1 MNYDTLYKSYDQ
13 VYCYIKNNLLV
24 EKGKKVAVKLN
35 LLGPLKPELAAT
47 THPAVVSLTV
57 DILISLGCEV
67 MLCEDIDGFTTIKET
82 GIFPV
87 LEKFKLPF
95 YNLREYGYKDIE
107 VYGRTYKY
115 SKLIDTCDVL
125 IEIPKFKTHMLTN
138 YTGAV
143 KNMFGCINK
152 EQRKETHK
160 LIDEDDFANALCS
173 IYSIREPDIII
184 MDAIIAMEGMGP
196 SFGTPKYL
204 GNLVL
209 GTDGVLVDYYC
220 TKMTGFDIKQ
230 LKTLQHAIRRN
241 LSVFKS
247 EEDFLPYLPQNIDSK
262 DELYRLPIYDSEDR
276 QTYISVLRRL
286 FKIDYDICIK
296 CGKCKEVC
304 PFGAIEMEN
313 NIPKNNTKKCNL
325 CICCMELC
333 PVGAIRLIINNK

>member
-13 VYCYIKNNLLV
+13 VYCYIKNSLLI

-35 LLGPLKPELAAT
+35 LLGPLKPEQAAT
-47 THPAVVSLTV
+47 THPAVVSLIV
-57 DILISLGCEV
+57 DILISLECEV
-67 MLCEDIDGFTTIKET
+67 MLCEDIDDFTTIRET
-82 GIFPV
+82 GILPV
-87 LEKFKLPF
+87 LEQYKLPF

-107 VYGRTYKY
+107 VEGVTYQY
-115 SKLIDTCDVL
+115 STLIDTCDVL

-143 KNMFGCINK
+143 KNMFGCIKK

-160 LIDEDDFANALCS
+160 LLDENDFANALCS
-173 IYSIREPDIII
+173 IYSIRKPDIII

-204 GNLVL
+204 GNLIL

-230 LKTLQHAIRRN
+230 LKTLQHAIRRK
-241 LSVFKS
+241 LSIFKS
-247 EEDFLPYLPQNIDSK
+247 EEEFDPYCPQNVDSNN
-262 DELYRLPIYDSEDR
+262 ELYRLPIYDNEDR
-276 QTYISVLRRL
+276 QRYISVLRRL
-286 FKIDYDICIK
+286 FTIDYDVCIG

-304 PFGAIEMEN
+304 PFDAIEMEN
-313 NIPKNNTKKCNL
+313 NIPKNNTSKCNL

-333 PVGAIRLIINNK
+333 PVGAIRLNIKSK

>member
-13 VYCYIKNNLLV
+13 VYSYIKNSLLI

-35 LLGPLKPELAAT
+35 LLGPLKPEQAAT
-47 THPAVVSLTV
+47 THPAVVSLIV
-57 DILISLGCEV
+57 DILISLECEV
-67 MLCEDIDGFTTIKET
+67 MLCEDIDDFTTIRET
-82 GIFPV
+82 GILPV
-87 LEKFKLPF
+87 LKQYKLPF

-107 VYGRTYKY
+107 VEGVTYQY
-115 SKLIDTCDVL
+115 SKLIDSCDVL

-143 KNMFGCINK
+143 KNMFGCIKK
-152 EQRKETHK
+152 EQRKDTHK
-160 LIDEDDFANALCS
+160 LLDENDFANALCS
-173 IYSIREPDIII
+173 IYSIRKPDIII

-204 GNLVL
+204 GNLIL

-230 LKTLQHAIRRN
+230 LKTLQNAIRRN
-241 LSVFKS
+241 LSIFKS
-247 EEDFLPYLPQNIDSK
+247 EEEFDPYCPQNVDSNDK
-262 DELYRLPIYDSEDR
+262 FYRLPIYDNENR
-276 QTYISVLRRL
+276 QRYISVLRRL
-286 FKIDYDICIK
+286 FTIDYDVCIG
-296 CGKCKEVC
+296 CGKCEEVC

-313 NIPKNNTKKCNL
+313 NIPKNNTSKCNL

-333 PVGAIRLIINNK
+333 PVGAIRLNIKSK